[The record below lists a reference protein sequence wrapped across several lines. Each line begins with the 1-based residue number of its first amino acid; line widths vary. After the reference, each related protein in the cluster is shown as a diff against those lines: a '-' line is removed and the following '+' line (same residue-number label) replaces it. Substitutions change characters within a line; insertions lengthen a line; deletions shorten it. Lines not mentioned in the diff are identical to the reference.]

1 MKIFVSGSCGY
12 QGSLLVPKL
21 LNLGHKIIA
30 LDTQWFG
37 KNLKNHK
44 NLIILKKNIL
54 NIDYKDLYNA
64 SHIIHLSAIANDPMG
79 DIDKN
84 ITWEVSCSG
93 TMRLCEIA
101 KKNKI
106 QKFIHASSSSVYG
119 VKKEKKVHENLS
131 LDPISTYNKAKM
143 ITERVLM
150 SYKKD
155 FNIIIIRPATVCGF
169 SPRMRFDLS
178 VNMLTYQGLLNNLIT
193 VHGGSQVRPNI
204 HIQDLLK
211 CYIFFLNK
219 RVNSGEIF
227 NAGFENLS
235 ILNIAKL
242 IKKKLNCKIKIF
254 KNLNDI
260 RSYRVDSSKLLKL
273 GFIPEKKVNDAIDE
287 IIHKFKVD
295 NYSAHQNSFSLNW
308 LKNNKR
314 FMKEL

>member
-1 MKIFVSGSCGY
+1 LKIFVSGSCGY

-21 LNLGHKIIA
+21 LNLGHKVIA

-37 KNLKNHK
+37 KNLLKNK
-44 NLIILKKNIL
+44 NLKIIKKNIL
-54 NIDYKDLYNA
+54 NMDYKDLHGA

-93 TMRLCEIA
+93 TMRLSEIA

-106 QKFIHASSSSVYG
+106 QKLIYASSASVYG

-131 LDPISTYNKAKM
+131 LEPISTYNKAKM
-143 ITERVLM
+143 ITERVLL
-150 SYKKD
+150 SYNKD
-155 FNIIIIRPATVCGF
+155 FNVVIIRPATVCGF

-219 RVNSGEIF
+219 KVTSGEIF

-235 ILNIAKL
+235 ILQIANL
-242 IKKKLNCKIKIF
+242 IKEKLNCKIKVF
-254 KNLNDI
+254 KNINDI
-260 RSYRVDSSKLLKL
+260 RSYRVDSSKLQKL
-273 GFIPEKKVNDAIDE
+273 GFKPEKKVADAVDE
-287 IIHKFKVD
+287 IVHKIRKENYKV
-295 NYSAHQNSFSLNW
+295 HQNSFSLDW
-308 LKNNKR
+308 LKNNKN
-314 FMKEL
+314 FIKLI